1 MDWWKVLNYAFV
13 DTQLLTYVN
22 LPSKKKLVSKK
33 VEVNEIVI
41 IVLIT
46 IFIRNNSKYTLLKLY
61 IYSMHIT

>member
-1 MDWWKVLNYAFV
+1 MLICQV
-13 DTQLLTYVN
+13 
-22 LPSKKKLVSKK
+22 KKKLVSKK

-61 IYSMHIT
+61 IDSMHVT